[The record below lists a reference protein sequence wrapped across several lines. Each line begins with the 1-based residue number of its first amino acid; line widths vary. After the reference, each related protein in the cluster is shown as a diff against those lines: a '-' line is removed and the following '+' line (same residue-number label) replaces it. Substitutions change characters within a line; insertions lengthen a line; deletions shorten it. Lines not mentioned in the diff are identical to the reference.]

1 MPQPD
6 TCPPVDVSNFRAG
19 HAASSLILAL
29 AIVLAGAAS
38 ALILRSLEEQRAQ
51 LEFTQLADNV
61 AYSFQRELD
70 TYSELVRT
78 IEGFFNATENVT
90 RPMFSA
96 FCLGAATGLH
106 SIQAM
111 DFVPRVPHAQRAAFE
126 ERIRAE
132 GLPDFAITERS
143 PEGAVIPAGV
153 RDFYY
158 PVTYVEPQEPNRA
171 ALGFDLGSSRVRAE
185 ALFRALRTGQTTT
198 SGRVPLAIDK
208 ANTNGVLV
216 FIPIF
221 TRNAPQDT
229 PEQREAAL
237 KGFAVGVYR
246 TADLMLPTLAHFP
259 LAGVHVTLLDA
270 TRTEQPEEIFS
281 QGGAVPPC
289 RDTAAFNL
297 ACLEK
302 TLPIAMP
309 GREWRLRLHA
319 GPQYLA
325 AYATLRPW
333 YALGASVAIALLW
346 LYTASRNRKLLTL
359 AQAHAEERAATAL
372 LLGQQL
378 DKAAQAEQQTRENE
392 ERLRVILSGIRAA
405 TFTLSPDGFA
415 ILHMNEVAE
424 ELFDI
429 RHADWIGRNY
439 RDLLGRNLR
448 TLDDSGPMNPG
459 GQDRPTMAS
468 GEFVLQ
474 RPDGRLIP
482 VARTILSTTVGARRY
497 IFEVLFDISEK
508 KALERRLGLAQKLE
522 SIGQL
527 ASGIAHEINTP
538 IQYIGGN
545 LGFLQDACASI
556 SAVLERYRACAGALA
571 ALAPQSQELSALRSE
586 MEKYQF
592 DDLLAELPGSIADS
606 ISGVE
611 RVAAIVG
618 AMKRFSHPDAGG
630 GRFVDVN
637 KAIESTLTIT
647 RNEWKYTAEMRAEL
661 APDLPLVFCSPGDF
675 NQVILNIVVN
685 AAHAVAEKQQGRQD
699 KGLITVRTE
708 SEPGYVHISIADS
721 GVGIPPENMQRIFD
735 PFFTTKEVGKGTGQG
750 LAIVHAVVERHGGS
764 LCVDSTLGQGTTFHI
779 RFPQGQE
786 GEE

>member
-1 MPQPD
+1 MQPPD
-6 TCPPVDVSNFRAG
+6 TRLREGIPEIRSG
-19 HAASSLILAL
+19 LAASSFVLAA

-51 LEFTQLADNV
+51 REFSQLADNV
-61 AYSFQRELD
+61 AYSFQHELD
-70 TYSELVRT
+70 TYAELVRT

-96 FCLGAATGLH
+96 FCLGAAAGLH

-111 DFVPRVPHAQRAAFE
+111 DFVPRVPHDRRDAFE
-126 ERIRAE
+126 QRVRSE
-132 GLPDFAITERS
+132 GLPDFAITERTPS
-143 PEGAVIPAGV
+143 GATVPAAE

-158 PVTYVEPQEPNRA
+158 PVTFVEPLAANRA
-171 ALGFDLGSSRVRAE
+171 ALGFDLASSPARAE
-185 ALFRALRTGQTTT
+185 ALRTAMLTGKAVS
-198 SGRVPLAIDK
+198 SGRVTLAIDR

-216 FIPIF
+216 FIPIYA
-221 TRNAPQDT
+221 RNAPQST
-229 PEQREAAL
+229 PQQREAAL

-246 TADLMLPTLAHFP
+246 TADLMLPTLEHFA
-259 LAGVHVTLLDA
+259 LAGVDVTLLDA
-270 TRTEQPEEIFS
+270 TRPGQPEEIFH
-281 QGGAVPPC
+281 QGEAATPCSRPSAFAPP
-289 RDTAAFNL
+289 
-297 ACLEK
+297 CLEK

-325 AYATLRPW
+325 DYATMQPW
-333 YALGASVAIALLW
+333 YALGASLAIALIW
-346 LYTASRNRKLLTL
+346 LFTSAKNRKLLAL
-359 AQAHAEERAATAL
+359 ARAYAEERASTAV

-378 DKAAQAEQQTRENE
+378 DKAAQAELQARENE
-392 ERLRVILSGIRAA
+392 AHLRVILTGIRAA
-405 TFTLSPDGFA
+405 TFTIDPNEFT
-415 ILHMNEVAE
+415 ILRMNTVAE
-424 ELFDI
+424 ELFGI
-429 RHADWIGRNY
+429 REEDWLGRNY

-448 TLDDSGPMNPG
+448 TLDDSGPVDEQSPVG
-459 GQDRPTMAS
+459 PAMAS

-482 VARTILSTTVGARRY
+482 VARTILSTSVGAKRY
-497 IFEVLFDISEK
+497 LFEVLFDISEK
-508 KALERRLGLAQKLE
+508 KALERRLGLAEKLE

-538 IQYIGGN
+538 IQYVGGN
-545 LGFLQDACASI
+545 LGFLQDACVSVAS
-556 SAVLERYRACAGALA
+556 VVERYRACVAALA
-571 ALAPQSQELSALRSE
+571 ALAPQSPELAALRAE
-586 MEKYQF
+586 IDKAQF
-592 DDLLAELPGSIADS
+592 DDLLTELPGSIADS

-630 GRFVDVN
+630 GRLVDVN

-647 RNEWKYTAEMRAEL
+647 RNEWKYTAEMQAEL
-661 APDLPLVFCSPGDF
+661 APDLPPVFCSPGDF

-685 AAHAVAEKQQGRQD
+685 AAHAVAEKQQGLPD

-708 SEPGYVHISIADS
+708 AEPGFVHISIADT

-750 LAIVHAVVERHGGS
+750 LAIVHSVVDRHGGS
-764 LCVDSTLGQGTTFHI
+764 LSVESTPGQGTTFHI
-779 RFPQGQE
+779 RFPHAME